1 MHLPRILFFLVT
13 AIALTACAS
22 SDDGIPAFPTSVSL
36 GEGDLFPGIINDSLA
51 VGENRV
57 IMQLID
63 ADDNILLDAALT
75 VAYYNLNGDKP
86 VFASRSE
93 ARLISA
99 ELNFID
105 ENNDFER
112 TSTGTGGAYITHATF
127 DEPGDWGAE
136 ITIIRNGD
144 TTVIP
149 YRFNVRD
156 ESLEP
161 GIGDLAPPSVQATTA
176 TEPIAEI
183 DSSFPFRE
191 ALHTTTVADALQT
204 GKPIVITFATPA
216 FCRTR
221 ACGPVLDLV
230 IDPLFQ
236 QYGDDAVFIHIE
248 PYLLRDVRQTNV
260 QNPVPA
266 VLEWRLQSEPWVFVV
281 DRDGRIAAKFEGIIA
296 LDEVASAL
304 QPLLRTTTP

>member
-1 MHLPRILFFLVT
+1 MHIPRILFLLL
-13 AIALTACAS
+13 ASIALASCAS
-22 SDDGIPAFPTSVSL
+22 SDDGLPAFPTSVSL
-36 GEGDLFPGIINDSLA
+36 GKGDLFPSIVNDSLA

-63 ADDNILLDAALT
+63 ADDNVLLDAALT
-75 VAYYNLNGDKP
+75 VAYYNLNGGKP

-93 ARLISA
+93 ARVISA

-149 YRFNVRD
+149 YRFNVRE

-161 GIGDLAPPSVQATTA
+161 AIGDPAPPSVQATTA

-183 DSSFPFRE
+183 DSSFPTRD
-191 ALHTTTVADALQT
+191 ALHTTTVADALET
-204 GKPIVITFATPA
+204 GKPMPWSRSSSPAWVFQPAFAATP
-216 FCRTR
+216 
-221 ACGPVLDLV
+221 
-230 IDPLFQ
+230 
-236 QYGDDAVFIHIE
+236 
-248 PYLLRDVRQTNV
+248 
-260 QNPVPA
+260 
-266 VLEWRLQSEPWVFVV
+266 
-281 DRDGRIAAKFEGIIA
+281 
-296 LDEVASAL
+296 
-304 QPLLRTTTP
+304 TP

>member
-1 MHLPRILFFLVT
+1 
-13 AIALTACAS
+13 
-22 SDDGIPAFPTSVSL
+22 
-36 GEGDLFPGIINDSLA
+36 
-51 VGENRV
+51 
-57 IMQLID
+57 MQLID
-63 ADDNILLDAALT
+63 TDDNVLLDAALS
-75 VAYYNLNGDKP
+75 VAYYNLNGGKP

-93 ARLISA
+93 ARVISA

-149 YRFNVRD
+149 YRFNVRE

-161 GIGDLAPPSVQATTA
+161 AIGDPAPPSVQATTA

-183 DSSFPFRE
+183 DSSFPFRD

-204 GKPIVITFATPA
+204 GKPVVIAFATPA

-221 ACGPVLDLV
+221 TCGPVLDLV
-230 IDPLFQ
+230 IDPLFL

-266 VLEWRLQSEPWVFVV
+266 VLEWRLQSEPWIFVV
-281 DRDGRIAAKFEGIIA
+281 GPDGRIAAKFEGIIA
-296 LDEVASAL
+296 LDEVESAL
-304 QPLLRTTTP
+304 QPLLVESAGPTTPATP